1 MRFILALLR
10 AILGVATAPLALL
23 GLQPRLRASDVA
35 AAAIAVQPAEPEV
48 EPDKKPIGSAT
59 PFASPLGDLIK
70 RHAKRLIRE
79 EYEMLEREPPAP
91 LPPHIN
97 EWLLQRDA
105 EQLAFI
111 AGVRLPGYLIQD
123 HVLAG
128 HQGKLLSIGYVTLPH
143 QRRPTDPVL
152 GYDAD
157 KSGGRSGKGGPAR
170 NVDLQSVLSDLGYAP
185 LAAGPRP
192 R

>member
-10 AILGVATAPLALL
+10 TILGIATAPLAML
-23 GLQPRLRASDVA
+23 GFQPRVRASDVA
-35 AAAIAVQPAEPEV
+35 AAAIAAQPAEPEA
-48 EPDKKPIGSAT
+48 EPAKKPTSAT

-91 LPPHIN
+91 LPPHIQ
-97 EWLLQRDA
+97 EWLLQRDT
-105 EQLAFI
+105 EQLTFI

-143 QRRPTDPVL
+143 QRRLTTPVL
-152 GYDAD
+152 GYDTD
-157 KSGGRSGKGGPAR
+157 KNGGRSGKGGPPR
-170 NVDLQSVLSDLGYAP
+170 SVDLQSVLSDLGYAP